1 MKKIIFLFIL
11 FTILFSFVNYAQTSF
26 LYDIPQIKKNTLWH
40 FEDGE
45 NIYIFNSNKDIGHYN
60 VEYGVFETWETAYKF
75 SLTGLPSGKP
85 IKSVTLKAEI
95 TEKEYENPN
104 WKAQIVLLENS
115 LNLNNAQ
122 TIYWAISSAT
132 LRYEFKYDDSP
143 FTTDITGL
151 ITSQHLQDS
160 YFILGARANYSDY
173 NSMAKLKLTVDIE
186 YYTSYSLWA
195 QNNFINGTIKA
206 GLNSAPTQKTS
217 PYNFSPS
224 PLISD
229 VANLEAQN
237 QPYGGYERIWNSNG
251 VPTSISKWTKRD
263 NLGNEI
269 ELPNGQ
275 NVNYSFSFTVGD
287 INSYYIANLMKNY
300 RIDQTHRT
308 EFDGDITQQ
317 NTTYIVEQNSDQ
329 ISAPAT
335 KPINGRTYNFAGW
348 TDGNDANPRTI
359 QPTDNTTYTALYKY
373 INHSNS
379 TTAYSNNSQKKLVRT
394 TDGYL
399 HKVYESMGYV
409 WYEKSTDNGITWT
422 VENNGKPLSSNESKL
437 PAIDIN
443 SGSEIIIVW
452 QEKYN
457 YYGDEIFKIRLA
469 HYQRPGTQLIF
480 YDVFDAAVYYPPT
493 PYSYDVMPVIAWAN
507 NKILVSWKDGALGY
521 RYGYADC
528 YGPTSW
534 YTPEYGTWVT
544 GTDANSTNPTIAVRK
559 DGGTTVFHLAWQQ
572 STSAIKYCSLTP
584 DAQNNISI
592 SSIET
597 ASTGDGI
604 NYKKNPSI
612 SIISTSPTIVW
623 VRSIYEGATT
633 QVSRRTRSSGVWGSF
648 TIYGSNVESPTEYNS
663 RVVWSENNV
672 NKLYHPWKGI
682 KTLSTIGKSV
692 QLSTGN
698 SMYAVA
704 YRQFSPFDFQTSQDV
719 ETLPKINSLVNQ
731 CGRKAIIANGDAEF
745 YFILADVIVDNE
757 VIKFE
762 EVKETTVPKN
772 INELNSYLAT
782 NSFSLSEA
790 SSFSFSLACGAAD
803 TLKAANKLKGSL
815 LVQFKVE
822 LVDANTNTILGEL
835 DNIIFNSSNIHS
847 YRDKSY
853 KVNTQGIGNRTVKLR
868 VTEKTNFNGA
878 YYLADIFNDD
888 AILGKRNSEELSF
901 TGKEVVASYDL
912 FQNYPNPFNPTTIIS
927 YQIPKEGF
935 VTLKVYD
942 LLGNEIK
949 TLVNEYK
956 NTGRYEMNFFASDLA
971 SVVYIYKIRVND
983 FVASKKLVL
992 LK

>member
-1 MKKIIFLFIL
+1 
-11 FTILFSFVNYAQTSF
+11 
-26 LYDIPQIKKNTLWH
+26 
-40 FEDGE
+40 
-45 NIYIFNSNKDIGHYN
+45 
-60 VEYGVFETWETAYKF
+60 
-75 SLTGLPSGKP
+75 
-85 IKSVTLKAEI
+85 
-95 TEKEYENPN
+95 
-104 WKAQIVLLENS
+104 
-115 LNLNNAQ
+115 
-122 TIYWAISSAT
+122 
-132 LRYEFKYDDSP
+132 
-143 FTTDITGL
+143 
-151 ITSQHLQDS
+151 
-160 YFILGARANYSDY
+160 
-173 NSMAKLKLTVDIE
+173 
-186 YYTSYSLWA
+186 
-195 QNNFINGTIKA
+195 
-206 GLNSAPTQKTS
+206 
-217 PYNFSPS
+217 
-224 PLISD
+224 
-229 VANLEAQN
+229 
-237 QPYGGYERIWNSNG
+237 
-251 VPTSISKWTKRD
+251 
-263 NLGNEI
+263 
-269 ELPNGQ
+269 
-275 NVNYSFSFTVGD
+275 
-287 INSYYIANLMKNY
+287 
-300 RIDQTHRT
+300 
-308 EFDGDITQQ
+308 
-317 NTTYIVEQNSDQ
+317 
-329 ISAPAT
+329 
-335 KPINGRTYNFAGW
+335 
-348 TDGNDANPRTI
+348 
-359 QPTDNTTYTALYKY
+359 
-373 INHSNS
+373 
-379 TTAYSNNSQKKLVRT
+379 
-394 TDGYL
+394 
-399 HKVYESMGYV
+399 
-409 WYEKSTDNGITWT
+409 
-422 VENNGKPLSSNESKL
+422 
-437 PAIDIN
+437 
-443 SGSEIIIVW
+443 
-452 QEKYN
+452 
-457 YYGDEIFKIRLA
+457 
-469 HYQRPGTQLIF
+469 
-480 YDVFDAAVYYPPT
+480 
-493 PYSYDVMPVIAWAN
+493 
-507 NKILVSWKDGALGY
+507 
-521 RYGYADC
+521 
-528 YGPTSW
+528 
-534 YTPEYGTWVT
+534 
-544 GTDANSTNPTIAVRK
+544 
-559 DGGTTVFHLAWQQ
+559 
-572 STSAIKYCSLTP
+572 
-584 DAQNNISI
+584 
-592 SSIET
+592 
-597 ASTGDGI
+597 
-604 NYKKNPSI
+604 
-612 SIISTSPTIVW
+612 
-623 VRSIYEGATT
+623 
-633 QVSRRTRSSGVWGSF
+633 
-648 TIYGSNVESPTEYNS
+648 
-663 RVVWSENNV
+663 V

-971 SVVYIYKIRVND
+971 SGVYIYKIRVND